1 MIFFLFFLSLAS
13 NFFFF
18 FLRLKINL
26 SNLLKV
32 GRLPHLYISQD
43 NQLIYRRPKGFLNIE
58 NETNLHVI

>member
-1 MIFFLFFLSLAS
+1 MIFFFIFI
-13 NFFFF
+13 FGIYFFF

-43 NQLIYRRPKGFLNIE
+43 NQYTGDQRIF
-58 NETNLHVI
+58 